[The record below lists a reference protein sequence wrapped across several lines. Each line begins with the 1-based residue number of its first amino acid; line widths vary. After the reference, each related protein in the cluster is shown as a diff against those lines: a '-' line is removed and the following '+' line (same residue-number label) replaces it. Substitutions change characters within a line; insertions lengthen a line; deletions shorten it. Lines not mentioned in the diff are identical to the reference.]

1 MPRFQLSLFRARL
14 LGLARKYPER
24 IYWFQVTGRAFLDME
39 LAGGAATTPVFELKR
54 LELQNCRRLSAP
66 ATEWIAASCA
76 SLHSLNVHGCASTSP
91 EGIELLAASPP
102 ALENLDIAGCARMNN
117 MSLSFIAEHGASLR
131 HLDISDI
138 PGASAM
144 VVGKLL
150 RICKILQSFD
160 ISGLTS
166 VNRSSF
172 HGLSVKSDI
181 DTELKT
187 DSCMDLRQTK
197 NRRHNRHH
205 PEHDGENACVRELQR
220 SAASPGHAPASTEV
234 GLQHLRV
241 ARMLRLPNLDDA
253 SVTSL
258 AEACPSLQGLFLSD
272 SPMVTGACLEPLSA
286 LCPLIQTL
294 ALDRCGA
301 ASDEAALIAALQ
313 QLHDLRDLRAAR
325 EGFGTDTRGT
335 VTTTGRNRNVQSPG
349 SSIAPRLP
357 RMDTRA
363 PFGAGSVGR
372 LGVDVEAVPTGVS
385 NITGREVAPR
395 GDSLTGDIFVSIAR
409 YCVKLTRLG
418 LEGHGKM
425 TVAVGAQAL
434 PPGALPCL
442 REMRLEGCSGID
454 DRGLEVLLAA
464 CPCMRT
470 LSVLGSGV
478 SQQALAQASTT
489 RSFVEVLRSP
499 PPPPPPSPYRPTRRG
514 NIAKAAHMS
523 SGDAAPRVGDLI
535 SGTLIPSG
543 NASAQAVNLMS
554 GVVAPPCPPDVLS
567 RDGDGEPESV
577 GSCLRPKSRATLE
590 SSAGETRVCELG
602 D

>member
-1 MPRFQLSLFRARL
+1 
-14 LGLARKYPER
+14 
-24 IYWFQVTGRAFLDME
+24 ME
-39 LAGGAATTPVFELKR
+39 LAGGAATTPVYDLKR
-54 LELQNCRRLSAP
+54 LELQNCRQLSAP
-66 ATEWIAASCA
+66 ATEWIAASCT
-76 SLHSLNVHGCASTSP
+76 SLHSLNVHGCASASP

-102 ALENLDIAGCARMNN
+102 ALENLDIAGCARMTNTA
-117 MSLSFIAEHGASLR
+117 LSFIAEHGASLR

-138 PGASAM
+138 PGASA
-144 VVGKLL
+144 VIVGKFL

-172 HGLSVKSDI
+172 HGLSVGR
-181 DTELKT
+181 DTDTGLKT
-187 DSCMDLRQTK
+187 DSCTGLRRTEDRH
-197 NRRHNRHH
+197 RRHHTDHN
-205 PEHDGENACVRELQR
+205 GEDICVRELQR
-220 SAASPGHAPASTEV
+220 SAASPGHAPASTEA

-258 AEACPSLQGLFLSD
+258 AEACPRLQGLFLSD

-301 ASDEAALIAALQ
+301 ASDEVALIAALQ

-325 EGFGTDTRGT
+325 EGFGAGT
-335 VTTTGRNRNVQSPG
+335 CGSATTNGRGRNVK
-349 SSIAPRLP
+349 SSESYIKSHLP

-372 LGVDVEAVPTGVS
+372 LGLDVEAVPTGAS
-385 NITGREVAPR
+385 RSTGGEVAPR
-395 GDSLTGDIFVSIAR
+395 GDSLTGNVLVSIAR
-409 YCVKLTRLG
+409 YCAKLTRLG
-418 LEGHGKM
+418 LEGHEKLA
-425 TVAVGAQAL
+425 VAVGAQAL

-470 LSVLGSGV
+470 LSVLGSGI
-478 SQQALAQASTT
+478 SQQALAQASAT
-489 RSFVEVLRSP
+489 RPFVEVL
-499 PPPPPPSPYRPTRRG
+499 PPPPPSPLPSPCRAMRRG
-514 NIAKAAHMS
+514 NTAKAALMS
-523 SGDAAPRVGDLI
+523 SGDSARRVGDLI

-543 NASAQAVNLMS
+543 KASAQVVSPMS
-554 GVVAPPCPPDVLS
+554 GVVAPPCPPDGLF
-567 RDGDGEPESV
+567 RDGDGESGSL
-577 GSCLRPKSRATLE
+577 GSCLRPKSRATPV
-590 SSAGETRVCELG
+590 SSAGEVLGCELV